1 VATSVPDR
9 GRHQPQTPASR
20 PQRPR
25 KRPHYWFRRLA
36 LLLALLLPLA
46 GWRTWTNLRDHLP
59 LKAAGNAPRMV
70 AGQPV
75 YVAVMGVDERAH
87 DVGRSDTL
95 MLLRLDPGTDA
106 LSIVN
111 IPRDTRVS
119 FPSGR
124 RSKINAAY
132 SAGGAEFVTE
142 VISHAFGVPRP
153 YYVTM
158 NFQAFVQIVDQLG
171 GVEMTVDKHYVYDDP
186 YQDLHINIPAGA
198 QKMDGKTALEFVRLR
213 YDGVTNS
220 DIARIGRQ
228 QQFMQALRQVLLSP
242 SALLKV
248 RSLSDT
254 MRHNIQTNL
263 PEGDQLQLAAALFK
277 ARNHVAMQ
285 TLPGTPDDATGDWQ
299 LDQAKWNEVT
309 HAWKAN

>member
-1 VATSVPDR
+1 
-9 GRHQPQTPASR
+9 
-20 PQRPR
+20 
-25 KRPHYWFRRLA
+25 
-36 LLLALLLPLA
+36 
-46 GWRTWTNLRDHLP
+46 
-59 LKAAGNAPRMV
+59 
-70 AGQPV
+70 
-75 YVAVMGVDERAH
+75 
-87 DVGRSDTL
+87 
-95 MLLRLDPGTDA
+95 
-106 LSIVN
+106 
-111 IPRDTRVS
+111 
-119 FPSGR
+119 
-124 RSKINAAY
+124 
-132 SAGGAEFVTE
+132 
-142 VISHAFGVPRP
+142 
-153 YYVTM
+153 M

-198 QKMDGKTALEFVRLR
+198 QKMDGKTALEYVRLR

-228 QQFMQALRQVLLSP
+228 QQFIQALRQVLLSP
-242 SALLKV
+242 TALLQA

-299 LDQAKWNEVT
+299 LDQEKWSEVT